1 MKKQFFHKNL
11 YKDQLKQLRLL
22 GFISLGL
29 LSLIAVLIPIGMAIS
44 ASRRALEMG
53 NIIRKISPNVIG
65 FHFYLFFIFTLLVP
79 LLTLFCFHYLTQRNS
94 SDFYHSLPHTR
105 TCLFN
110 CNIAAVFTW
119 TTLLVWVPTILSIIM
134 YTIFKQYFILDI
146 PSLLRFAL
154 LIYLASLLVMA
165 SISIACSITGTVFT
179 NVVVAGM
186 IIFLPRIFIL
196 VVSYLITG
204 ASEVLV
210 SNHLFPLLD
219 YQNNAVFGLLSYITG
234 STAFLGWGTMLYTIV
249 LTVLY
254 LVLGL
259 LVYKRR
265 RSEAASQAAVSKKVQ
280 IIIRLLLGTTVSLFP
295 ISIIFD
301 IITGN
306 QTMDSSELPF
316 LIYAVGVLY
325 LIACVVMLLYEL
337 LTTKK
342 FRNVI
347 KALPSIG
354 YLAIINVIII
364 LASFGIFKLAM
375 SYSPDAKDIDYIV
388 MEQSFENLDTLYY
401 DTLANSIQIKDPKT
415 LELVA
420 KCLKD
425 SLERNKHEFWTG
437 DANIAVIGI
446 HSGLTTH
453 YRKIIFSMEDYQALL
468 KSYENSQEYKDAYQ
482 VLPELSGT
490 KLSLNR
496 LNLSNNEYLE
506 LYNVAREEIK
516 SLSFKDWYMTI
527 TGDIYS
533 GLDNLTFYATVNNRS
548 LSGSIPINGMLPK
561 TCKKYL
567 ELADNHMKKDQ
578 STIITEMKSMLA
590 NEKEDDNNLYIYFEI
605 IDVAENNRWDFDYS
619 FNDLKEGHSESTTLA
634 TNRSLLENLISNTK
648 DFTTFDPTKDYAVR
662 ANYQRYDDVTD
673 INTQASCIFII
684 EKTKLEFLINHLG
697 KDAQPDPMMDP
708 EEAEAIYNN

>member
-1 MKKQFFHKNL
+1 MNKQFFHKNL
-11 YKDQLKQLRLL
+11 YKDQLKQLRLI
-22 GFISLGL
+22 GFISTGL

-44 ASRRALEMG
+44 ANTSSTE
-53 NIIRKISPNVIG
+53 NFFRKFSVDVFAN
-65 FHFYLFFIFTLLVP
+65 HFYLFFVFTLLVP
-79 LLTLFCFHYLTQRNS
+79 LLTLCCFHYLTQRNS

-105 TCLFN
+105 TCMFN

-134 YTIFKQYFILDI
+134 YTIFNQYFILEI
-146 PSLLRFAL
+146 PLLLRFAL
-154 LIYLASLLVMA
+154 SIYLASLLVMA

-196 VVSYLITG
+196 VFSHLITG
-204 ASEVLV
+204 AADVLV

-234 STAFLGWGTMLYTIV
+234 SSAYMGWGTMLYTIV

-265 RSEAASQAAVSKKVQ
+265 KSEAANQAAVSKKVQ
-280 IIIRLLLGTTVSLFP
+280 IIIRLLLGTTVSLIP
-295 ISIIFD
+295 ISIIFN
-301 IITGN
+301 IIVGN
-306 QTMDSSELPF
+306 ENVNSSELP
-316 LIYAVGVLY
+316 LLVYALGILY
-325 LIACVVMLLYEL
+325 LITCVVMLLYEL

-342 FRNVI
+342 FRNVV

-364 LASFGIFKLAM
+364 LAAFGVFKLSM
-375 SYSPDAKDIDYIV
+375 NYSPDAKDMDYIV
-388 MEQSFENLDTLYY
+388 VEKTFKYDDTLYY
-401 DTLANSIQIKDPKT
+401 DTLANSIQMKDPKT

-425 SLERNKHEFWTG
+425 SLKRNKFNFWTG
-437 DANIAVIGI
+437 EENVEVIGI
-446 HSGLTTH
+446 HSGFTTH
-453 YRKIIFSMEDYQALL
+453 YRKVIFSKEDYEVLL
-468 KSYENSQEYKDAYQ
+468 NSYENSKEYQDAYQ
-482 VLPELSGT
+482 SLPELSGT

-527 TGDIYS
+527 TGDINS
-533 GLDNLTFYATVNNRS
+533 GLDKLMFYATVNNKS
-548 LSGSIPINGMLPK
+548 LSGSIPISGILPK

-567 ELADNHMKKDQ
+567 ELADKHMKRDK
-578 STIITEMKSMLA
+578 STIITEMKRMLA
-590 NEKEDDNNLYIYFEI
+590 NEKKDDNHLYINFEI
-605 IDVAENNRWDFDYS
+605 IDLNENNTWGYGYGS
-619 FNDLKEGHSESTTLA
+619 EGLNANQTDSTTLA

-648 DFTTFDPTKDYAVR
+648 DFSTFDPKKDYAVR
-662 ANYQRYDDVTD
+662 ADYQFFDDVTGT
-673 INTQASCIFII
+673 NTQASCIFII
-684 EKTKLEFLINHLG
+684 EKAELG
-697 KDAQPDPMMDP
+697 FFTDYLGAGSKQDPMAAP
-708 EEAEAIYNN
+708 EQAETIYYN